1 MPRKALVF
9 QADMPRTISEQKHS
23 EVSRARQQCCT
34 KSQGP
39 KKKKTM
45 QLLQH
50 KRGCHG
56 SLQAVR
62 EETSETS
69 RDSRESNRASR
80 GRRRAKRRKRYQR
93 PSKRNSKEIGTFM
106 AKQETQS
113 QERSI
118 ALLVAREK
126 TAGGNGCES
135 PTGSQNSQHCE
146 EKTKAKPQNQPTRSR
161 YDPAMRRRTSRKQH
175 SERDKRRSLS

>member
-1 MPRKALVF
+1 MRH
-9 QADMPRTISEQKHS
+9 QEQHNN
-23 EVSRARQQCCT
+23 APPNHT
-34 KSQGP
+34 
-39 KKKKTM
+39 KKTRK
-45 QLLQH
+45 LLQH

-62 EETSETS
+62 EETSEAS
-69 RDSRESNRASR
+69 RDGCERANVRHAAAEEERSA
-80 GRRRAKRRKRYQR
+80 GKRYQR
-93 PSKRNSKEIGTFM
+93 PSKRNSKEIGTFV

-135 PTGSQNSQHCE
+135 PTSGQSGQRCE
-146 EKTKAKPQNQPTRSR
+146 EMTKAKPQNQPTRSR
-161 YDPAMRRRTSRKQH
+161 SDPAMRRCTSRKQH
-175 SERDKRRSLS
+175 SERNKRRSLS